1 MCEKAVVLEIKDDYC
16 LVMTEE
22 GSIVRILKKSGI
34 REGQKIYILEE
45 DLYCSKDF
53 VKGSA
58 VLPFFSREK
67 DCGSGNSGCGK
78 RKAIMTK
85 ILTAAA
91 AFLIFV
97 GTLSLPQLSDP
108 AYAAVSFDGEKSV
121 QLRLDD
127 ENRVISAKSYDE
139 TVNKDVLS
147 DMEGCRL
154 EELWDVLRDFSGEDE
169 PVLVAGAPLKRRAEE
184 DTEAL
189 WEEICENLNESICLR
204 GEKKDVREADKQNKS
219 LGIYLL
225 EKAVD
230 EDALAEYFGAEQG
243 EKLAVFLKKHQE
255 KMPQIYRKYVQ
266 LSEAGDDDAEDF
278 EQDQDEADDEEIGD
292 ESDDSRDDD
301 EDEKPGGSVV
311 KPQNPDDEDSDAPSE
326 DGNEEASD
334 ADDEDENGDSDEEE
348 DENEDDNEE
357 ESRDE
362 RI

>member
-22 GSIVRILKKSGI
+22 GSIVRIRKKAGI

-45 DLYCSKDF
+45 DLYCGRNF
-53 VKGSA
+53 VKGA
-58 VLPFFSREK
+58 AALPFFKRET
-67 DCGSGNSGCGK
+67 DRGNGNRDYGK
-78 RKAIMTK
+78 RKAVLTK
-85 ILTAAA
+85 VLTAAA

-121 QLRLDD
+121 QLSLDE
-127 ENRVISAKSYDE
+127 ENRVLSAKSYDG
-139 TVNKDVLS
+139 TVNAEVLS

-154 EELWDVLRDFSGEDE
+154 EELWDVLRDFSEEDE

-184 DTEAL
+184 DTDAL
-189 WEEICENLNESICLR
+189 WEEICENLDDSICLR

-230 EDALAEYFGAEQG
+230 EDALAEYFGDEQD
-243 EKLAVFLKKHQE
+243 EKLAVFLKKYRE

-266 LSEAGDDDAEDF
+266 LSEADDDDAEEF
-278 EQDQDEADDEEIGD
+278 EQERDEADDEETDDERD
-292 ESDDSRDDD
+292 ESGDDW
-301 EDEKPGGSVV
+301 DEKPGGSVV
-311 KPQNPDDEDSDAPSE
+311 NPQNPDDEDSDAPSA
-326 DGNEEASD
+326 DGNDEEDD
-334 ADDEDENGDSDEEE
+334 ADDEDENGDSDE
-348 DENEDDNEE
+348 DEGENEE
-357 ESRDE
+357 ENEEDSRDE